1 MKFSLK
7 YFSLYFHNSL
17 LYYATGKEFSM
28 GLKNF
33 VINLAPTPLVKLFAS
48 PYVAGDSIALA
59 ISTAQKFWEQRR
71 VCSTIDL
78 LGEELEDDGEVQYSV
93 GVYER
98 LVEALGQ
105 QEYATISLKPTQL
118 GSHRSTEHCREII
131 EGIVAKAEKYNIKV
145 TLDMED
151 HSFTDMT
158 LDIFQSIHK
167 DHPTFGTVLQSRL
180 FRNDDDIKSLKGMN
194 ARIRLCIGIYN
205 EPKEIAIQGKSAMKK
220 KMLEQLEVLFKEGH
234 YAEIATHDQG
244 LIDKSINLAEK
255 LNMKKDQ
262 YEVQMLMGVPMNA
275 YQDQL
280 IQNGI
285 LVRLYVPFAEK
296 WNYATAYCKRRLAA
310 NPAMAI
316 YIMKNIL
323 HKMTGKR

>member
-1 MKFSLK
+1 
-7 YFSLYFHNSL
+7 
-17 LYYATGKEFSM
+17 M
-28 GLKNF
+28 GIKNF
-33 VINLAPTPLVKLFAS
+33 VIDLAPTPLVRLFAG
-48 PYVAGDSIALA
+48 PYVAGDSIKMATD
-59 ISTAQKFWEQRR
+59 TAQKFWEQRH

-78 LGEELEDDGEVQYSV
+78 LGEELEDDKEVQYSV

-98 LVEALGQ
+98 LIEALGQ

-118 GSHRSTEHCREII
+118 GSHRGTEHCREII
-131 EGIVAKAEKYNIKV
+131 EGIVVKAEKSGIEV

-151 HSFTDMT
+151 HNFTDMT
-158 LDIFQSIHK
+158 LDIYKAIHK

-180 FRNDDDIKSLKGMN
+180 FRIDDDIKSLEGLN

-205 EPKEIAIQGKSAMKK
+205 EPKDIALQNKPAMKK
-220 KMLEQLEVLFKEGH
+220 KMLELLEILFKEGH
-234 YAEIATHDQG
+234 YPEIATHDKE
-244 LIDKSINLAEK
+244 LLDKSLDLAEK

-262 YEVQMLMGVPMNA
+262 YEVQMLMGVPMQA

-296 WNYATAYCKRRLAA
+296 WKYASAYCKRRLAA

-316 YIMKNIL
+316 YIAKNIL
-323 HKMTGKR
+323 HKLSGKR

>member
-1 MKFSLK
+1 
-7 YFSLYFHNSL
+7 
-17 LYYATGKEFSM
+17 M
-28 GLKNF
+28 GLKRF
-33 VINLAPTPLVKLFAS
+33 IINLAPTPLVKLFAN

-59 ISTAQKFWEQRR
+59 TSTARNFWEKRG

-78 LGEELEDDGEVQYSV
+78 LGEELDTDEEVQYSV

-98 LVEALGQ
+98 LIEALGEQ
-105 QEYATISLKPTQL
+105 PYATISLKPTQL
-118 GSHRSTEHCREII
+118 GSHRDTAHCRDII
-131 EGIVAKAEKYNIKV
+131 EGIVAKAETHNIKV

-151 HSFTDMT
+151 HHFTDMT
-158 LDIFQSIHK
+158 LEIFRSIHK

-180 FRNDDDIKSLKGMN
+180 YRNDDDIQSLKGMN

-205 EPKEIAIQGKSAMKK
+205 EPKEIAIQSKPEMKK

-234 YAEIATHDQG
+234 YAEIATHDQA
-244 LIDKSINLAEK
+244 LIDKSLDLAEK

-262 YEVQMLMGVPMNA
+262 YEVQMLMGVPMNE

-280 IQNGI
+280 IKNGI

-296 WNYATAYCKRRLAA
+296 WIYATAYCKRRLAA

-316 YIMKNIL
+316 YIAKNIL
-323 HKMTGKR
+323 QKMTGKR